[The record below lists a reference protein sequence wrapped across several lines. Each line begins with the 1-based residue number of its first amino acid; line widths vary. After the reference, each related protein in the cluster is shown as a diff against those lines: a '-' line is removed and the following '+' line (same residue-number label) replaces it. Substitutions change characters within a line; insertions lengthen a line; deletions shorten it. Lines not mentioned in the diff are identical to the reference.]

1 MRRLFY
7 IALFSFVLVLSAC
20 GSSDNGSGQQAIPD
34 EVLSEQS
41 PLAFAQNYVQ
51 YVQDDTSKEVYGQF
65 LHSDARE
72 KLNSGSKMAD
82 FMYKSAPRENS
93 VISDRDVLNEEAKMT
108 ESEDEVSIRFYFD
121 EEIDF
126 KTVYPHSLSADEGYV
141 IKSGQINLRK
151 DNNRW
156 GIIGHSLDGE

>member
-1 MRRLFY
+1 MKGFFS
-7 IALFSFVLVLSAC
+7 IVLFSFLLMLSGC
-20 GSSDNGSGQQAIPD
+20 GSSDNGPGHQAIPD
-34 EVLSEQS
+34 EVFSEQS
-41 PLAFAQNYVQ
+41 PLAFAKNYVK
-51 YVQDDTSKEVYGQF
+51 YVQDGASKEVYGKF

-72 KLNSGSKMAD
+72 KLNSGSRMLD
-82 FMYKSAPRENS
+82 FMYESAPRENS
-93 VISDRDVLNEEAKMT
+93 VIADQSVLNEKAKIT
-108 ESEDEVSIRFYFD
+108 ESGDKVSMRFYFD

-126 KTVYPHSLSADEGYV
+126 KTVYPHSPFADEGYV